1 MCELN
6 WLFGLYCFSG
16 NSLSGAYTEP
26 ENSYERRR
34 KARSNDFLDRI
45 DISVISTTTKSAAN
59 TTTTNKRKLT
69 PKMNRIGKKH
79 AENVWLLVLSDKL
92 GTYILTQN
100 MNFEI
105 GVKWNNL
112 KYNRLFFIFVQ
123 FFINVVST
131 IWIFLKYNPLIVY
144 FSNLG

>member
-79 AENVWLLVLSDKL
+79 AKKMYDCLVTNWVHTYLLKTWILKLVWN
-92 GTYILTQN
+92 GTIWSI
-100 MNFEI
+100 I
-105 GVKWNNL
+105 GHHGPFPD
-112 KYNRLFFIFVQ
+112 LFF
-123 FFINVVST
+123 FFWSYLNLHVNQSRNLIKLLN
-131 IWIFLKYNPLIVY
+131 FLN
-144 FSNLG
+144 

>member
-1 MCELN
+1 MITNINCRETKSEASLNSLFFMCELN

-79 AENVWLLVLSDKL
+79 AKKMYDCLVTNWVHTYLLKTWILKLVWN
-92 GTYILTQN
+92 G
-100 MNFEI
+100 
-105 GVKWNNL
+105 
-112 KYNRLFFIFVQ
+112 
-123 FFINVVST
+123 T
-131 IWIFLKYNPLIVY
+131 IWSIIGFSSFLSN
-144 FSNLG
+144 FS

>member
-69 PKMNRIGKKH
+69 PKMNQIGKKH
-79 AENVWLLVLSDKL
+79 AKKKYDCLVTNWVL
-92 GTYILTQN
+92 LTQN
-100 MNFEI
+100 MNFD
-105 GVKWNNL
+105 
-112 KYNRLFFIFVQ
+112 KYSRIFFIFVK

-131 IWIFLKYNPLIVY
+131 IWIFLKYNPFIVY

>member
-1 MCELN
+1 MKTNINSRETKSEASLN
-6 WLFGLYCFSG
+6 SLLFYVWTQFYCFSG

-79 AENVWLLVLSDKL
+79 AKKNYDYLGSDKFL
-92 GTYILTQN
+92 S
-100 MNFEI
+100 NF
-105 GVKWNNL
+105 
-112 KYNRLFFIFVQ
+112 
-123 FFINVVST
+123 
-131 IWIFLKYNPLIVY
+131 
-144 FSNLG
+144 

>member
-6 WLFGLYCFSG
+6 WLFELYCFSG

-79 AENVWLLVLSDKL
+79 AKKKYDCLVTNWVL
-92 GTYILTQN
+92 LTQN
-100 MNFEI
+100 MNFD
-105 GVKWNNL
+105 
-112 KYNRLFFIFVQ
+112 KYNRLFFIFVK

-131 IWIFLKYNPLIVY
+131 IWIFLKYNPFIVY

>member
-6 WLFGLYCFSG
+6 WLFELYCFSG
-16 NSLSGAYTEP
+16 NSLSGAYNEP

-79 AENVWLLVLSDKL
+79 AKKKYDCLVTNWVL
-92 GTYILTQN
+92 LTQN
-100 MNFEI
+100 MNFD
-105 GVKWNNL
+105 
-112 KYNRLFFIFVQ
+112 KYSRLFFIFVK

-131 IWIFLKYNPLIVY
+131 IWIFLKYNPFIVY